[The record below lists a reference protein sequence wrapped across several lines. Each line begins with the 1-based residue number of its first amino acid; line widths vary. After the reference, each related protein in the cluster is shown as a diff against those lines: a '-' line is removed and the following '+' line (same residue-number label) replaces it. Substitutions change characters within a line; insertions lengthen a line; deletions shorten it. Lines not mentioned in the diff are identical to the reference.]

1 MAGAMCVGD
10 SASLVDPF
18 TGEGI
23 GNALVSAK
31 LTSKYFDRDKH
42 ADGFPADQAAKYME
56 ALWKELGN
64 ELSNSYR
71 LQGLVKRKRTHE
83 LVRAKSLQ
91 EAEDRG
97 DTN

>member
-23 GNALVSAK
+23 GNALVGK
-31 LTSKYFDRDKH
+31 VDREFFDREEH
-42 ADGFPADQAAKYME
+42 TNGFPADQAAHYME
-56 ALWKELGN
+56 SLWEELGN

-71 LQGLVKRKRTHE
+71 LQGAGEEETSDEAGSSGGPPRSRKSE
-83 LVRAKSLQ
+83 KY
-91 EAEDRG
+91 
-97 DTN
+97 